1 MHTITMTPNPGP
13 VGVRG
18 RYYTYSSPG
27 LAPYTGGPN
36 GLREFCRKMIE
47 AGLQDHPAQVIGE
60 DGKSRLFVRSI
71 AGAGT
76 KDRRE
81 TDKGF
86 SLVTHDPAANP
97 FSEAS
102 RRAARAS

>member
-1 MHTITMTPNPGP
+1 
-13 VGVRG
+13 
-18 RYYTYSSPG
+18 
-27 LAPYTGGPN
+27 
-36 GLREFCRKMIE
+36 MIDT
-47 AGLQDHPAQVIGE
+47 GLQHHRARGIGE
-60 DGKSRLFVRSI
+60 DAKSRLFVRAI

-97 FSEAS
+97 IAEAS
-102 RRAARAS
+102 GQAAWAS